1 MLYKSELLSKSPS
14 KHKTLDDN
22 YNIINNDCQN
32 NKDII
37 ILYR

>member
-22 YNIINNDCQN
+22 NVFKNDCQN

-37 ILYR
+37 IIYR